1 MRLSVRKDR
10 CPICPPS
17 TIGWNVTDQ
26 RGHCLYY
33 SLNWRQAVDYACA
46 ATQPGTGDQ
55 VHQLVSKG
63 VSQ

>member
-17 TIGWNVTDQ
+17 AVGWIVTDQ
-26 RGHCLYY
+26 RCNCCYY
-33 SLNWRQAVDYACA
+33 SLNWRQAIDYACA

-55 VHQLVSKG
+55 VHNRKESE
-63 VSQ
+63 